1 MGITPSSGAA
11 VCIDSP
17 KMVTPV
23 TINQRKTVIIKLLI
37 RK

>member
-11 VCIDSP
+11 LYIDIP

-23 TINQRKTVIIKLLI
+23 TINQRKTVIINLLI
-37 RK
+37 GK